1 MLAAILAH
9 LYKLHLHP
17 SVKKKFPIFESPSIS
32 MILQSVKNKSKVPT
46 QKSEVVKDLAL

>member
-17 SVKKKFPIFESPSIS
+17 SVKKKFPILESPSIS
-32 MILQSVKNKSKVPT
+32 MILQTVKNRKSTVSNTLKT
-46 QKSEVVKDLAL
+46 NNELAN